1 MRSTDTEGDLLDAR
15 QATRLVCSTDAADDS
30 LDAHQAELVAQ
41 IATGNI
47 EGPMRELYQ
56 HHAGSIYRLGVQ
68 MLGNAGLAEEV
79 VQQSFERLW
88 RSADRFDAGRGTVG
102 AYLTVIARSI
112 AYDIAKRPSSRPL
125 LNLDESHL
133 PSQGDSVDRIL
144 DVLIVQEALDTLPAT
159 QRDVLRLALDGLT
172 QSQIAQR
179 MGLPLGTVKTRTFH
193 GMKALRIALA
203 ERGIDAA

>member
-1 MRSTDTEGDLLDAR
+1 MRSTDAE
-15 QATRLVCSTDAADDS
+15 DDP
-30 LDAHQAELVAQ
+30 LDAHQAQLVAQ
-41 IATGNI
+41 IASGNI

-56 HHAGSIYRLGVQ
+56 HYAGSVYRLGVQ
-68 MLGNAGLAEEV
+68 MLGNTGLAEEV

-88 RSADRFDAGRGTVG
+88 RSAARFDAGRGTVG

-125 LNLDESHL
+125 LTLDESHL
-133 PSQGDSVDRIL
+133 LAQGDGVDQIL
-144 DVLIVQEALDTLPAT
+144 DTLIMRQALDTLPET
-159 QRDVLRLALDGLT
+159 QRDVLRLALDGFT

-193 GMKALRIALA
+193 GMKALRTVLA
-203 ERGIDAA
+203 ERGIHAA

>member
-1 MRSTDTEGDLLDAR
+1 MRSTDTEDDLLDAH
-15 QATRLVCSTDAADDS
+15 QADL

-41 IATGNI
+41 IANGNI

-56 HHAGSIYRLGVQ
+56 RYAGSIYRLGVQ

-88 RSADRFDAGRGTVG
+88 RSAARFDAQRGTVG

-112 AYDIAKRPSSRPL
+112 SYDIAKRASSRPL
-125 LNLDESHL
+125 LNIDETHL
-133 PSQGDSVDRIL
+133 PSQGDGVDQIL
-144 DVLIVQEALDTLPAT
+144 DVLILQEALDTLPAA
-159 QRDVLRLALDGLT
+159 QRDVLRLALDGFT

-203 ERGIDAA
+203 KRGIDDA

>member
-1 MRSTDTEGDLLDAR
+1 LVRSTDTEDDPLDAH
-15 QATRLVCSTDAADDS
+15 QAELP

-56 HHAGSIYRLGVQ
+56 RYAGSIDRLGVQ
-68 MLGNAGLAEEV
+68 ILGNTGLAEEV

-88 RSADRFDAGRGTVG
+88 RSAARFDAQRGTVG

-125 LNLDESHL
+125 LPLDENL
-133 PSQGDSVDRIL
+133 LQPQGDSVDEIL
-144 DVLIVQEALDTLPAT
+144 DTLIVQQALESLPEA
-159 QRDVLRLALDGLT
+159 QRDVLRMALDGFT
-172 QSQIAQR
+172 QSQIALR

-193 GMKALRIALA
+193 GMKALRTVLA
-203 ERGIDAA
+203 ERGIHAT